1 METIEEKVKDFA
13 SKFQLSPREA
23 DVLYQLIL
31 GKVRAEKSAV
41 TLNISPNT
49 VRIHLKN
56 INLKVGCASKAEVLS
71 KFIRF
76 CLESSMP
83 ATTSVAAEA

>member
-1 METIEEKVKDFA
+1 MDIIEEKVKEFA
-13 SKFQLSPREA
+13 SNFHLSPREV

-31 GKVRAEKSAV
+31 GKVRAEKSAAV
-41 TLNISPNT
+41 LNISPNT

-76 CLESSMP
+76 SLDCS
-83 ATTSVAAEA
+83 AAVITSAEA